1 MGWNPFRR
9 APLLN
14 IADDRGSGPVV
25 ILIHGIASSAITFRN
40 VVPLLDDDFRC
51 ISIELLGFGGSPIPE
66 HAEYTLKEHVA
77 ALARTVDSLRL
88 GEPFVLV
95 GHSMGGLIAPR
106 YAARHPRKARRLV
119 LVSPPIYVSP
129 SALSDDRD
137 RFVQDFYLRA
147 YRFIRENRDFTLRNG
162 RIVGELLAIPK
173 AMDIN
178 ERTWE
183 PFVKSL
189 EHTIESQTTISDL
202 AALRVPV
209 EIVYGTL
216 DEFASPGG
224 IRIAERLRGVNVT
237 RVRASDHLIGKRLAK
252 AVAAAVR
259 DDG

>member
-9 APLLN
+9 APLLHV
-14 IADDRGSGPVV
+14 AEDRGSGPVV

-40 VVPLLDDDFRC
+40 VVPLLEGDYRC

-66 HAEYTLKEHVA
+66 HAEYTLKEHVD
-77 ALARTVDSLRL
+77 ALARTIRSLRL
-88 GEPFVLV
+88 REPFVLV

-106 YAARHPRKARRLV
+106 YAARHKKRVKRLV
-119 LVSPPIYVSP
+119 LVSPPIYVAP
-129 SALSDDRD
+129 DALSDDRD
-137 RFVQDFYLRA
+137 RFVQDFYLKA
-147 YRFIRENRDFTLRNG
+147 YKYIRENRDFTLRNG

-173 AMDIN
+173 VMDIN
-178 ERTWE
+178 ERTWV

-252 AVAAAVR
+252 AVASAVH
-259 DDG
+259 DDE